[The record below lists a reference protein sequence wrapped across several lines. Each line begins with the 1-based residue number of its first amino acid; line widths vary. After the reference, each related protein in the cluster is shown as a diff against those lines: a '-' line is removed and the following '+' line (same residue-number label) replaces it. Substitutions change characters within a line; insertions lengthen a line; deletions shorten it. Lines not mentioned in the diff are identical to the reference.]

1 MNISGA
7 ESLEFQINQLE
18 DHSLSI
24 LKLHGL
30 KLYISSTFM
39 VISTLIAITGEAII
53 IYYIQKYSPKEHSIN
68 KMISVDQVS
77 NFSIIF

>member
-1 MNISGA
+1 MNISVA
-7 ESLEFQINQLE
+7 ESLEFQTNQLE

-24 LKLHGL
+24 FKMHGL

-39 VISTLIAITGEAII
+39 FISTLIAITGEAMI